1 MSVLTSSKNW
11 IPNVHPAISK
21 LSPIG
26 HAGFRSRDVEE
37 VWKHIFIP
45 RGHLKTRWVEL
56 HQHIDACKHIELLL
70 LPQHITYWRPNI
82 AERFSSF
89 SKCRPSPGQ
98 DVPDSSI
105 LKIFVEE
112 DFQIMF
118 FHQVR
123 QQSPLSPSL
132 PWHGISSN
140 PRLLTFPES
149 LCSSVSQSVPK
160 TGSHS

>member
-1 MSVLTSSKNW
+1 MSIVLTSSKNW

-105 LKIFVEE
+105 LWRFSLRKIFKSRLQK
-112 DFQIMF
+112 FAS
-118 FHQVR
+118 R
-123 QQSPLSPSL
+123 ALCQSDCPDMGSRR
-132 PWHGISSN
+132 W
-140 PRLLTFPES
+140 LTFPES